1 MNMFPRKDIAP
12 TTPEPTEQNVL
23 VYFDRREMHPF
34 MVNLDKDKSQVELPF
49 GRINSHMNWQFSLVD
64 LCSSAVSEF
73 NLH

>member
-34 MVNLDKDKSQVELPF
+34 MVNLDKDKSQVELQF
-49 GRINSHMNWQFSLVD
+49 GQINLVELERFSLVD

-73 NLH
+73 NIH